1 MKTKIWIL
9 LLMAGAAVAQ
19 KTEWQFN
26 LEWSMQD
33 TGVWESYLIPQ
44 VASRYPEC
52 LPTGKGRKCIMEK
65 AIASAHAGDFNNA
78 FELSLLTQG
87 HNPHAKGTIADAGR
101 TAVGNFLKTK

>member
-1 MKTKIWIL
+1 
-9 LLMAGAAVAQ
+9 
-19 KTEWQFN
+19 
-26 LEWSMQD
+26 
-33 TGVWESYLIPQ
+33 
-44 VASRYPEC
+44 
-52 LPTGKGRKCIMEK
+52 MEK